1 MYLIKKFIFGTVHTM
16 LMMVM
21 IINMIIIAVMMIIT
35 AILILPPQLLISNM
49 QEDAMADS
57 NADETT
63 YWERGKAR
71 RCFSLCET
79 WKMQNSFTNH
89 DRITRMKHNSYTTV
103 YSCLCCEDICFD
115 PCAWSRMFYYT
126 TLLHCN
132 NLHILISFE
141 FS

>member
-63 YWERGKAR
+63 Y
-71 RCFSLCET
+71 
-79 WKMQNSFTNH
+79 
-89 DRITRMKHNSYTTV
+89 
-103 YSCLCCEDICFD
+103 
-115 PCAWSRMFYYT
+115 
-126 TLLHCN
+126 
-132 NLHILISFE
+132 
-141 FS
+141 